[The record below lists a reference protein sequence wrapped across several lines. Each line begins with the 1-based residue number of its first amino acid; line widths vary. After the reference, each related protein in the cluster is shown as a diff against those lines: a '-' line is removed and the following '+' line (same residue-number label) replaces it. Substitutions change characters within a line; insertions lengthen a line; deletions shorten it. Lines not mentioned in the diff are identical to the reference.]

1 MIISFDAS
9 LSNHEP
15 LLIDPGNFRELK
27 IVIANAT
34 PETFAVSERR
44 KELGR
49 WDGDHVWVKPQQL
62 VRWASVD
69 NEPDKAWHE
78 GFSKMITYAE
88 KSGWVDDASCIRVH
102 IEYV

>member
-1 MIISFDAS
+1 MIISLDAS
-9 LSNHEP
+9 LANPEP

-34 PETFAVSERR
+34 PATFAVSERNE
-44 KELGR
+44 ELGR

-62 VRWASVD
+62 VRLASVA
-69 NEPDKAWHE
+69 NEPDRAWHE
-78 GFSKMITYAE
+78 GFSQMVTYAE
-88 KSGWVDDASCIRVH
+88 KSGWVDDASSIRVH